1 LNRKFRYP
9 PYCVS
14 FISSF
19 FLSYLIYFFLDEIL
33 FPLDSDIYFHLAVA
47 EQYSLHGF
55 VSKIPW
61 SIESIW
67 IDGFGDTHYFY
78 HQILKMFSLSTWKL
92 YLVLGFFINLFS
104 LACIY
109 FLLNL
114 HAIRNRKDS
123 RPRNAISSS
132 LFIQNK
138 NNILLNSILIQFIFL
153 FISIPF
159 TGRLLLG
166 KGLLIFLPILFWYWY
181 FLNVSSKKFVFLL
194 TWIAVW
200 TYPLAPLLLVLSFV
214 KFIDILIN
222 QRDQLRI
229 YLPMFYMT
237 ILGFI
242 MGLVIHPSFPF
253 QWKAY
258 RIEWWDQLL
267 SNPELER
274 ISEWNPPGSEL
285 FINTYIYIMMIL
297 VLYFYHSRSELKTI
311 LNKNLSLLFL
321 MACGFFLSWGNTK
334 AIEWSLPIFILF
346 LMNSL
351 TYHQNF
357 FLTNWKK
364 PFGITLG
371 LLFLLFQIQTLS
383 QSIKLHSKIFEK
395 KNLHLTA
402 LQVCNQ
408 QFNNVKKIWIRWD
421 DFPEFSY
428 YCPNKEYPFGL
439 NPLYAYTKNSDRYK
453 MTRRFWMDSKVEQ
466 NRILEY
472 LNYGIVVLNQKRE
485 SDFVLRNFQSSPEWL
500 LLYSNENYLLFQNVA
515 GIQKQE
521 KSY

>member
-1 LNRKFRYP
+1 MNRKF
-9 PYCVS
+9 PYLPFFLCL
-14 FISSF
+14 ISSF
-19 FLSYLIYFFLDEIL
+19 FLSYIIYFLLDEIL
-33 FPLDSDIYFHLAVA
+33 FPLDSDFYFHLSVA
-47 EQYSLHGF
+47 EEYSRLGF

-67 IDGFGDTHYFY
+67 IDGFGDTHFFY
-78 HQILKMFSLSTWKL
+78 HQILRFFSLSSWKL
-92 YLVLGFFINLFS
+92 FIAFGFFINLFS
-104 LACIY
+104 LAWIY

-114 HAIRNRKDS
+114 NSINNQSNTRQRNSIKVT
-123 RPRNAISSS
+123 S
-132 LFIQNK
+132 LKINTKNFIINM
-138 NNILLNSILIQFIFL
+138 ILIQFIFL
-153 FISIPF
+153 FGSIPF

-181 FLNVSSKKFVFLL
+181 FLIVSSKKVVFLL

-222 QRDQLRI
+222 QRDEIRI
-229 YLPMFYMT
+229 FIPIFYMT
-237 ILGFI
+237 FLGFI

-258 RIEWWDQLL
+258 KMEWWNQLL

-285 FINTYIYIMMIL
+285 FFNTYIYIMMIL
-297 VLYFYHSRSELKTI
+297 VLYFYSHRSELKTFF
-311 LNKNLSLLFL
+311 NENLSLLFL
-321 MACGFFLSWGNTK
+321 MACGIFLSWGNTK

-351 TYHQNF
+351 DYHQNF
-357 FLTNWKK
+357 FLVNWKQ

-371 LLFLLFQIQTLS
+371 ILFLLFQIQTLS
-383 QSIKLHSKIFEK
+383 QSIQLHSKLYAK

-428 YCPNKEYPFGL
+428 YCRNKEYPFGL

-453 MTRRFWMDSKVEQ
+453 MIRRFWIDSKVEQ

-472 LNYGIVVLNQKRE
+472 LNYEIVVLNQKRE
-485 SDFVLRNFQSSPEWL
+485 SDFVLRNFQSSPKWL
-500 LLYSNENYLLFQNVA
+500 LLYSNENYLLFQNSA
-515 GIQKQE
+515 SIQK
-521 KSY
+521 